1 MKPVKEDKI
10 KEQFHYY
17 NIQAEID
24 SVYGNWAVSSNGDVV
39 NFLYPYVILVIHLN
53 DADWLERMK
62 AKVWFRHECEDALKQ
77 ALVRAKEI
85 QKNVVKK
92 HNK

>member
-1 MKPVKEDKI
+1 M
-10 KEQFHYY
+10 
-17 NIQAEID
+17 
-24 SVYGNWAVSSNGDVV
+24 V

-62 AKVWFRHECEDALKQ
+62 AKVWFRHECDDALKQ

-85 QKNVVKK
+85 QKNVERSIISNIRAGNPLVSHKRQK
-92 HNK
+92 VQ